1 MKPETK
7 IAVGAVLRL
16 DATVSA
22 EERRRVLGALN
33 GRTRWLT
40 TGEAARR
47 LGVSQRSIVR
57 WAERGLIEAKRAG
70 KAWRVS
76 EECAGIG
83 DPTSRGRFEGQ
94 AADGEGDGILAVGP
108 GGLAGCADRNNNRAA

>member
-40 TGEAARR
+40 SGEAARR
-47 LGVSQRSIVR
+47 LGVSQRSVVR
-57 WAERGLIEAKRAG
+57 WAEGGLIEARRAG
-70 KAWRVS
+70 KAWRVA
-76 EECAGIG
+76 EDGLGIG
-83 DPTSRGRFEGQ
+83 DRGLGTGE
-94 AADGEGDGILAVGP
+94 EGDGILAVGP